1 MEKTNAL
8 RLLDANNIKYVVHEY
23 DNNLTNG
30 QEIAKVVNKSEDEVF
45 KTLVTVSNTKQ
56 HFVFV
61 IPVNGTLNLKKA
73 AKAVNVK
80 SIEMIH
86 QKELLPL
93 TGYIHGGCSP
103 IGMKKQFT
111 TIINETAQLFDIILV
126 SAGKVGMNI
135 EINPYELSNLVNATF
150 NDVID

>member
-8 RLLDANNIKYVVHEY
+8 RLLDASNIKYVVHEY

-30 QEIAKVVNKSEDEVF
+30 QEIAKVVNRSEDEVF

-103 IGMKKQFT
+103 IGMKKQFVT
-111 TIINETAQLFDIILV
+111 VINDTAQLFDVILV

-135 EINPYELSNLVNATF
+135 EINPYELSHLVNATF
-150 NDVID
+150 NDIID

>member
-8 RLLDANNIKYVVHEY
+8 RLLDASNIKYVVHEY

-111 TIINETAQLFDIILV
+111 TVIHETAQLFDVILV